1 MSQVD
6 TENVVGECQ
15 RSDERVYVSETLIFT
30 FLFLLSLSNTFY
42 FDLTHFDTIETFLLT
57 VSI

>member
-15 RSDERVYVSETLIFT
+15 GSDERVYVFNTI
-30 FLFLLSLSNTFY
+30 LSLSDTFY
-42 FDLTHFDTIETFLLT
+42 FDLTQSDTIETFLLT